1 MYSRKRKILDEER
14 GLLAIVR
21 ERASQSM
28 WKGGGVCLELNSVM
42 HDRFL
47 KSSGALYKL
56 SQ

>member
-28 WKGGGVCLELNSVM
+28 YKGGGVCLELNSVM